1 MRRFGGLAVSTV
13 VLGVLVGC
21 SSGLLGLLLMVTE
34 RYFLGFEESSALPAP
49 SDTVAWRRL
58 VSVSIGGV
66 IVALMWWRIRR
77 KGRISTVSAAVA
89 GEQLPWWRTIFHVF
103 AQIFFVGTGASLGR
117 EVAPREM
124 GSLLAQ
130 RWMRYEKLLGLKDD
144 DAPLL
149 VAAAAGAGFAGVYI
163 SPLTGMFF
171 SVEMLLRRVDRETV
185 SVSLAMSAIATVV
198 GSLVKGT
205 HPYYAVGGEAMTLWF
220 VLFCVVSAP
229 LFAVVGSGFRRLT
242 KWAEKRQTVGVNIVW
257 QLPLVA
263 LVTGV
268 VSMWIPQVMGNGRAA
283 AQEAMNAGGLSMIP
297 FLLVMCVAKV
307 VLTIATIRA
316 GASGGTLTPAIAI
329 GAAIGAVL
337 GIVVIAVIP
346 GSAAV
351 ITVWQCAMVGA
362 VATLSASQQ
371 APLMALAM
379 LVEITHL
386 PIASV
391 VPLGLAAAVSVSVS
405 GLLKHRETSK

>member
-1 MRRFGGLAVSTV
+1 
-13 VLGVLVGC
+13 
-21 SSGLLGLLLMVTE
+21 
-34 RYFLGFEESSALPAP
+34 
-49 SDTVAWRRL
+49 
-58 VSVSIGGV
+58 
-66 IVALMWWRIRR
+66 
-77 KGRISTVSAAVA
+77 
-89 GEQLPWWRTIFHVF
+89 
-103 AQIFFVGTGASLGR
+103 
-117 EVAPREM
+117 
-124 GSLLAQ
+124 
-130 RWMRYEKLLGLKDD
+130 LLGLKDD